1 MNFGIEHPQALY
13 ALLLLIP
20 CHFQMNKRFKRL
32 IREFSSAESSATA
45 REHLRKIKTRFTLRM
60 ISTLCAWVMLIAAI
74 AGFYWGTVS
83 VPVQKSGKEVS
94 FVFDISYSME
104 ATDAPGGMTRLE
116 SAANYASE
124 LLDHMQN
131 VSVSVVLAKGEA
143 TVAIPVTEDYNAIRS
158 LLTSLSPKLITSPG
172 SSLGN
177 GIRAALS
184 SFPKESS
191 RASFIW
197 VFTDGEETD
206 SSLAQVLSE
215 TVDYG
220 IPTAI
225 IGFGSEHESSVLAG
239 DGTTSVQTALRSKQI
254 QKTIE
259 SVQKKATKQKWANLP
274 LLMFTD
280 ASEVG
285 SAYKLMQYIKPS
297 TPHQDPHNM
306 QVSKEKAADASV
318 VYEVKS
324 IPRSPMF
331 IGLAI
336 FFFVI
341 SFVFC
346 EFNSL
351 PQFAKNS
358 AAKKGTLL
366 ASIVFA
372 AMLTSCSGKVSNG
385 AKILEGR
392 LDYNRKDYQ
401 GAIANFLEAYE
412 SAKSTDDKTSQEY
425 ALFGLAS
432 TYLMQDENESA
443 IKRFEQIT
451 PSAPENI
458 RFSVYYNSGI
468 IAHKNG
474 DYAKAAKMFKNALE
488 IDSTNINAK
497 INLELSLEENAVQ
510 ARKSEQQLSPVTK
523 EKEEVSPLESAIYS
537 LLREKETEQ
546 WKNSQKDSAERN
558 SLDY

>member
-197 VFTDGEETD
+197 KKRPAHGQ
-206 SSLAQVLSE
+206 SRN
-215 TVDYG
+215 
-220 IPTAI
+220 
-225 IGFGSEHESSVLAG
+225 
-239 DGTTSVQTALRSKQI
+239 LRKSAASIRSCSK
-254 QKTIE
+254 
-259 SVQKKATKQKWANLP
+259 
-274 LLMFTD
+274 
-280 ASEVG
+280 
-285 SAYKLMQYIKPS
+285 
-297 TPHQDPHNM
+297 
-306 QVSKEKAADASV
+306 
-318 VYEVKS
+318 
-324 IPRSPMF
+324 RSP
-331 IGLAI
+331 I
-336 FFFVI
+336 
-341 SFVFC
+341 
-346 EFNSL
+346 
-351 PQFAKNS
+351 PPS
-358 AAKKGTLL
+358 A
-366 ASIVFA
+366 
-372 AMLTSCSGKVSNG
+372 
-385 AKILEGR
+385 
-392 LDYNRKDYQ
+392 
-401 GAIANFLEAYE
+401 
-412 SAKSTDDKTSQEY
+412 
-425 ALFGLAS
+425 
-432 TYLMQDENESA
+432 SA
-443 IKRFEQIT
+443 IRRSRS
-451 PSAPENI
+451 SA
-458 RFSVYYNSGI
+458 
-468 IAHKNG
+468 
-474 DYAKAAKMFKNALE
+474 
-488 IDSTNINAK
+488 
-497 INLELSLEENAVQ
+497 
-510 ARKSEQQLSPVTK
+510 
-523 EKEEVSPLESAIYS
+523 VS
-537 LLREKETEQ
+537 R
-546 WKNSQKDSAERN
+546 
-558 SLDY
+558 